1 MIKDIRMM
9 LKMINSRI
17 LLIIALTFITI
28 LIQMT
33 FTTTRKAISHKASE
47 MLFSTIT

>member
-9 LKMINSRI
+9 LRMINSRI
-17 LLIIALTFITI
+17 LLMIALTFITI
-28 LIQMT
+28 LIMT